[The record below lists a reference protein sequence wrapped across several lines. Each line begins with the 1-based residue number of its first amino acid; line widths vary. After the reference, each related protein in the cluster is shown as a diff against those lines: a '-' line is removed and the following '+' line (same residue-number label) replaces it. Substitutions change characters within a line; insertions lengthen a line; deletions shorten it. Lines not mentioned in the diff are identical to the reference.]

1 MRETSS
7 QLAQNRV
14 TEYSRLQHDVHN
26 VADPATIAQLP
37 ERFGALRAR
46 LDRERDELETEIYN
60 NFNEVELGQSAEPEA
75 EAVETEVG
83 RE

>member
-1 MRETSS
+1 MYSS
-7 QLAQNRV
+7 
-14 TEYSRLQHDVHN
+14 LQHDVHN

-60 NFNEVELGQSAEPEA
+60 SVNEVELGQ
-75 EAVETEVG
+75 
-83 RE
+83 R